1 MPVKMVKDIR
11 IVSEEE
17 GFVVQMGRW
26 LFYWG

>member
-11 IVSEEE
+11 IVGEEA